1 MSSRLG
7 PVITLTAGAVLALGL
22 GAASIAAAPAAKDS
36 AAAPAAKESAATGTR
51 TDTTANTPTAEA
63 SPSGNAES
71 AEESTASASPS
82 PTPTEPKKIEK
93 ADYGGRV
100 KGNGALI
107 AISIRN
113 GKAVGY
119 FCDGR
124 IEAWF
129 TGAESAGELRLKSVA
144 DPRSTV
150 KAELDGGRAEG
161 TVTVAGKRWSFKA
174 PAVTK
179 PSGLYRATAI
189 VRGAKFRAGWILVRN
204 PNGGYYQVGA
214 AFAGE
219 EQLDVPQLDAAR
231 PTAPITVEGTT
242 VYPKDADSFVEEMQ

>member
-22 GAASIAAAPAAKDS
+22 GVASIAAAPAARDS
-36 AAAPAAKESAATGTR
+36 VAAETRTNVTAEAGPPGNTEESAA
-51 TDTTANTPTAEA
+51 P
-63 SPSGNAES
+63 
-71 AEESTASASPS
+71 ASPS
-82 PTPTEPKKIEK
+82 PTATEPRKTEPTETEPTKTEK

-124 IEAWF
+124 VEAWF
-129 TGAESAGELRLKSVA
+129 TGVESAGELRLKGVA

-150 KAELDGGRAEG
+150 KAKLDGGRAEG
-161 TVTVAGKRWSFKA
+161 TVTVAGRRFPFEA
-174 PAVTK
+174 PAVKK

-189 VRGAKFRAGWILVRN
+189 VRGARFRAGWILLRN
-204 PNGGYYQVGA
+204 PNGGYDQVGA

-219 EQLDVPQLDAAR
+219 EQLDVPQLDTAQ

-242 VYPKDADSFVEEMQ
+242 VYPKDADSFVEEMP

>member
-22 GAASIAAAPAAKDS
+22 GVASIAAAPAARDS
-36 AAAPAAKESAATGTR
+36 AATDTRTNTAAEAPA
-51 TDTTANTPTAEA
+51 AEA
-63 SPSGNAES
+63 SPSGNAG
-71 AEESTASASPS
+71 ESTASASPS
-82 PTPTEPKKIEK
+82 PTATEPKKIDK

-100 KGNGALI
+100 KGNGGLI

-124 IEAWF
+124 LEAWF
-129 TGAESAGELRLKSVA
+129 TGTESAGELRLKGVA

-150 KAELDGGRAEG
+150 RAELDGGRAEG
-161 TVTVAGKRWSFKA
+161 TVTVAGKRFSFKA

-204 PNGGYYQVGA
+204 PNGGYSQVGA
-214 AFAGE
+214 AFAGK
-219 EQLDVPQLDAAR
+219 EQIDVPQLDAAQ

-242 VYPKDADSFVEEMQ
+242 VYPKDADSFVEEMP

>member
-7 PVITLTAGAVLALGL
+7 PVITLTTGAVLAVGL
-22 GAASIAAAPAAKDS
+22 GVASITAAPAAQE
-36 AAAPAAKESAATGTR
+36 AANTRTNTAAEAPATEASAPEESAA
-51 TDTTANTPTAEA
+51 P
-63 SPSGNAES
+63 
-71 AEESTASASPS
+71 ASPS
-82 PTPTEPKKIEK
+82 PTATEPKKIEK

-124 IEAWF
+124 TEAWF
-129 TGAESAGELRLKSVA
+129 KGSGTAGELRLKGVA
-144 DPRSTV
+144 NARSTV
-150 KAELDGGRAEG
+150 KAELGGGRAEG
-161 TVTVAGKRWSFKA
+161 TVTVAGRRWTFEA
-174 PAVTK
+174 PTVEK

-189 VRGAKFRAGWILVRN
+189 VRGARFRAGWIMVKN
-204 PNGGYYQVGA
+204 PAGGYYQVGA

-219 EQLDVPQLDAAR
+219 EQLDVPDLDSAQ

-242 VYPKDADSFVEEMQ
+242 VHPKDADSFVEEMQ